1 MRFWK
6 TESFNF
12 LNFRNQNIFMIDKIN
27 IRVYAAVVKD
37 KKVLALFEEYAGEH
51 LMKLP
56 GGGLEFGE
64 GILDCLHREF
74 EEELNVKIRIVEHL
88 YTQEDFLVSRFR
100 ENEQLLSIYYLV
112 EIIDENEFLIM
123 DPCIEKTEWI
133 PIDQPGNPFPLPV
146 DKIVFEVLKNKF
158 L

>member
-1 MRFWK
+1 
-6 TESFNF
+6 
-12 LNFRNQNIFMIDKIN
+12 MIDKFN
-27 IRVYAAVVKD
+27 IRVYAAAVQD
-37 KKVLALFEEYAGEH
+37 KKVLVLHEEYAGEQ

-64 GILDCLHREF
+64 GLKDCLHREF
-74 EEELNVKIRIVEHL
+74 EEELNVKINVLGHL

-100 ENEQLLSIYYLV
+100 SNEQLLTVYYLV
-112 EIIDENEFLIM
+112 EIVDENEFLIM

-133 PIDQPGNPFPLPV
+133 PIDTDENPFPLPI
-146 DKIVFEVLKNKF
+146 DKIVFEKLKERF

>member
-1 MRFWK
+1 
-6 TESFNF
+6 
-12 LNFRNQNIFMIDKIN
+12 MIDKLN
-27 IRVYAAVVKD
+27 IRVYATAVKD
-37 KKVLALFEEYAGEH
+37 GKVLVLHEEYAGEQ

-64 GILDCLHREF
+64 GVLDCLHREF
-74 EEELNVKIRIVEHL
+74 EEELNVKINILGHP
-88 YTQEDFLVSRFR
+88 YTQEEFIVSRFR
-100 ENEQLLSIYYLV
+100 ENEQLLTVYYLV

-133 PIDQPGNPFPLPV
+133 PINTDENPFILPV
-146 DKIVFEVLKNKF
+146 DKIAFEKLKERI

>member
-1 MRFWK
+1 
-6 TESFNF
+6 
-12 LNFRNQNIFMIDKIN
+12 MIDKMN
-27 IRVYAAVVKD
+27 IRVYAAAVKD
-37 KKVLALFEEYAGEH
+37 RKVLVLHEEYAGEH

-64 GILDCLHREF
+64 GVLECLHREF
-74 EEELNVKIRIVEHL
+74 EEELNIKIKIIGHL

-100 ENEQLLSIYYLV
+100 DNEQLLTVYYHV
-112 EIIDENEFLIM
+112 EIEDENEFLIM

-133 PIDQPGNPFPLPV
+133 PIDNDENPFPLPV
-146 DKIVFEVLKNKF
+146 DKIVFEKLKEKF